1 MENTANF
8 VESPK
13 NVNRKGMY
21 PNRYN
26 TFIRLNPTKVDKI
39 HQFLRANGVT
49 DAIKYNWVYERTKTS
64 PVHEIIF
71 DKMAK
76 RLELIEQ

>member
-8 VESPK
+8 AELSK
-13 NVNRKGMY
+13 THNIKAKI

-26 TFIRLNPTKVDKI
+26 TFIKLNPEKTDKI

-49 DAIKYNWVYERTKTS
+49 DAIKYNWVYERTKPS
-64 PVHEIIF
+64 SIHELIF

-76 RLELIEQ
+76 RLNLIEE